1 MTPLGLVVSFS
12 MGSVKPDP
20 WVLVQDNIREDRPEN
35 PPLGLHRGPVWWM
48 DFKAAPW
55 PPISWESHFCGFPF
69 PGSGGSPRKKQQDR
83 LPS

>member
-1 MTPLGLVVSFS
+1 MVSVGLVTRVILLDGLFEVSEMTPLGLVVSFS

-48 DFKAAPW
+48 DFKVAPW
-55 PPISWESHFCGFPF
+55 PPIW
-69 PGSGGSPRKKQQDR
+69 
-83 LPS
+83 